1 MFKFIH
7 AADIHLDSPLIGLER
22 YEGAPVEQIRGAT
35 RQALENLVRLAI
47 DERAAFLLIAG
58 DLYDGNWRDYNTG
71 LFLVKEMTKLRE
83 AGVRVFIIAGNHDA
97 ESNLTRNLSNF
108 PDNVKR
114 FSTRTAQTEILD
126 DLGVAVHGQGFPR
139 RVVTEDMSAG
149 YPVAERGCFNI
160 GLLHTCADGREGHE
174 PYAPCSLPGLLAK
187 DYQYWALGHIH
198 RREILSEKPYILF
211 PGNTQG
217 RHIRETGPKG
227 CTMVTVESGD
237 VTSLEHR
244 DLDVLRWA
252 ALSIDASDAKDGDD
266 IVELVRPA
274 IRREMQTCDGRL
286 LAARLKV
293 VGSCK
298 AHEELSADPAKW
310 INELRAMATDEGG
323 GDVWLEKVQ
332 LNTGAQIDLEEAQ
345 KRQDPVGDLLRF
357 VQELGNEEGLGSL
370 TAELEELREKLPV
383 ELRQGA
389 MSLNLDKPET
399 LREVLED
406 VQQLLVPLLLSKGG
420 PL

>member
-7 AADIHLDSPLIGLER
+7 AADIHLDSPLIGLGR
-22 YEGAPVEQIRGAT
+22 YEGAPMEQIRGAT
-35 RQALENLVRLAI
+35 RQAFENLVRLAI

-58 DLYDGNWRDYNTG
+58 DLYDGSWRDYNTG
-71 LFLVKEMTKLRE
+71 LFLVKEMAKLKE

-97 ESNLTRNLSNF
+97 ESNLTRNLNNL

-114 FSTRTAQTEILD
+114 FSTRSARTEILE
-126 DLGVAVHGQGFPR
+126 DLGVAVHGQGFAR
-139 RVVTEDMSAG
+139 RVVTEDLSAG
-149 YPVAERGCFNI
+149 YPSAERGCFNI

-174 PYAPCSLPGLLAK
+174 PYAPCSLPGLIGK

-198 RREILSEKPYILF
+198 RREVLSEKPYVLF

-227 CTMVTVESGD
+227 CTLVTVEDGD
-237 VTSLEHR
+237 VASLEHR

-252 ALSIDASDAKDGDD
+252 TVNVDASGAKDGDD
-266 IVELVRPA
+266 VVELARSA
-274 IRREMQTCDGRL
+274 IRREAMKCDGLL
-286 LAARLKV
+286 LAARLKM

-298 AHEELSADPAKW
+298 AHQELSADPARW

-323 GDVWLEKVQ
+323 GNVWLEKVQ
-332 LNTGAQIDLEEAQ
+332 LSTGGQIDMEQA
-345 KRQDPVGDLLRF
+345 RQREDPVGDLLRF
-357 VQELGNEEGLGSL
+357 VQEMDNNEGLASL
-370 TAELEELREKLPV
+370 AAELEAFREKLPA
-383 ELRQGA
+383 ELRQGE

-399 LREVLED
+399 LREILED
-406 VQQLLVPLLLSKGG
+406 VQQLLVPLLMSKGG
-420 PL
+420 PS

>member
-1 MFKFIH
+1 
-7 AADIHLDSPLIGLER
+7 
-22 YEGAPVEQIRGAT
+22 
-35 RQALENLVRLAI
+35 
-47 DERAAFLLIAG
+47 
-58 DLYDGNWRDYNTG
+58 
-71 LFLVKEMTKLRE
+71 
-83 AGVRVFIIAGNHDA
+83 
-97 ESNLTRNLSNF
+97 
-108 PDNVKR
+108 
-114 FSTRTAQTEILD
+114 
-126 DLGVAVHGQGFPR
+126 
-139 RVVTEDMSAG
+139 MSAG
-149 YPVAERGCFNI
+149 YPVAEKGCFNI

-217 RHIRETGPKG
+217 RHIREIGPKG

-357 VQELGNEEGLGSL
+357 VQELGNEDGLGSL

-406 VQQLLVPLLLSKGG
+406 VHQLLVPLLLSKGG